1 MKVKV
6 GEIVNVYPVIMK
18 SSFSKMNGKAKLGMV
33 RIIKAM
39 KPVAS
44 EFEEVRQE
52 AIKKLAGED
61 YQEAIKKVQNPKD
74 YSEDE
79 VKEALKVA
87 KTSDDAYSKFV
98 QEECEKEVEVEFE
111 LLKEDDFESL
121 LGGSKD
127 LTPQELMMLSEL
139 ICE

>member
-18 SSFSKMNGKAKLGMV
+18 SSFAKMNGKAKLGMV

-121 LGGSKD
+121 LEGSKD

>member
-1 MKVKV
+1 MKVKI

-121 LGGSKD
+121 LEGSKD

>member
-39 KPVAS
+39 KPIAS
-44 EFEEVRQE
+44 EFEEVRQD

-121 LGGSKD
+121 LEGSKD

>member
-18 SSFSKMNGKAKLGMV
+18 SSFAKMNGKAKLGMV

-44 EFEEVRQE
+44 EFDEVRQE

-74 YSEDE
+74 YSEEE

-121 LGGSKD
+121 LEGSKD

>member
-18 SSFSKMNGKAKLGMV
+18 SSFAKMNGKAKLGMV

-74 YSEDE
+74 YSEEE

-121 LGGSKD
+121 LEGSKD

-139 ICE
+139 ICG

>member
-1 MKVKV
+1 MKVKI

-18 SSFSKMNGKAKLGMV
+18 SSFSKMDGKTKLGMV

-121 LGGSKD
+121 LEGSKD

>member
-33 RIIKAM
+33 RIIKVM
-39 KPVAS
+39 KPIVS
-44 EFEEVRQE
+44 EFEEVRQD

-98 QEECEKEVEVEFE
+98 QEECEKEVEIEFE

-121 LGGSKD
+121 LEGSKD

>member
-18 SSFSKMNGKAKLGMV
+18 SSFAKMNGKAKLGMV

-44 EFEEVRQE
+44 EFEEVRQD

-121 LGGSKD
+121 LEGSKD

>member
-18 SSFSKMNGKAKLGMV
+18 SSFAKMNGKAKLGMV
-33 RIIKAM
+33 RIIKVM

-121 LGGSKD
+121 LEGSKD

>member
-121 LGGSKD
+121 LEGSKD

>member
-18 SSFSKMNGKAKLGMV
+18 SSFAKMNGKAKLGMV

-44 EFEEVRQE
+44 EFEEVRQD

-79 VKEALKVA
+79 VKEALNVA

-121 LGGSKD
+121 LEGSKD

>member
-18 SSFSKMNGKAKLGMV
+18 SSFAKMNGKAKLGMV

-39 KPVAS
+39 KPVVS
-44 EFEEVRQE
+44 EFEEVRQD

-121 LGGSKD
+121 LEGSKD

>member
-18 SSFSKMNGKAKLGMV
+18 SSFAKMNGKAKLGMV

-39 KPVAS
+39 KPIVS
-44 EFEEVRQE
+44 EFEEVRQD

-98 QEECEKEVEVEFE
+98 QEECEKEVEIEFE

-121 LGGSKD
+121 LEGSKD

>member
-1 MKVKV
+1 MKVKI

-18 SSFSKMNGKAKLGMV
+18 SSFSKMSGKAKLGMV
-33 RIIKAM
+33 RIIKVM
-39 KPVAS
+39 KPIAS
-44 EFEEVRQE
+44 EFEEVRQD

-121 LGGSKD
+121 LEGSKD

>member
-39 KPVAS
+39 KPIAS

-121 LGGSKD
+121 LEGSKD

>member
-6 GEIVNVYPVIMK
+6 GEIINVYPVIMK

-111 LLKEDDFESL
+111 LLKDDDFESL
-121 LGGSKD
+121 LEGSKD

>member
-18 SSFSKMNGKAKLGMV
+18 SSFAKMNGKAKLGMV

-39 KPVAS
+39 KPVVS
-44 EFEEVRQE
+44 EFEEVRQD
-52 AIKKLAGED
+52 AVKKLAGED

-121 LGGSKD
+121 LEGSKD

>member
-18 SSFSKMNGKAKLGMV
+18 SSFAKMNGKAKLGMV

-39 KPVAS
+39 KPIVS
-44 EFEEVRQE
+44 EFEEVRQD

-121 LGGSKD
+121 LEGSKD

>member
-1 MKVKV
+1 MKIKI

-18 SSFSKMNGKAKLGMV
+18 SSFAKMNGKAKLGMV

-44 EFEEVRQE
+44 EFEEVRQD

-121 LGGSKD
+121 LEGSKD

>member
-18 SSFSKMNGKAKLGMV
+18 SSFAKMNGKAKLGMV
-33 RIIKAM
+33 RIIKTM
-39 KPVAS
+39 KPGAS
-44 EFEEVRQE
+44 EFEEVRQD

-121 LGGSKD
+121 LEGSKD

>member
-18 SSFSKMNGKAKLGMV
+18 SSFAKMNGKAKLGMV

-39 KPVAS
+39 KPIAS
-44 EFEEVRQE
+44 EFEEVRQD

-121 LGGSKD
+121 LEGSKD

>member
-39 KPVAS
+39 KPVVS
-44 EFEEVRQE
+44 EFEEVRQD

-121 LGGSKD
+121 LEGSKD

>member
-18 SSFSKMNGKAKLGMV
+18 SSFSKMSGKAKLGMV

-98 QEECEKEVEVEFE
+98 QEECEKEVEIEFE

-121 LGGSKD
+121 LEGSKD

>member
-79 VKEALKVA
+79 VKEALKVT

-121 LGGSKD
+121 LEGSKD